1 MRLQVIFLLY
11 EGMQTY
17 LRLCLEGRRLCLIM
31 ASKQTYP
38 CFACRKAGYEIP
50 VYLDGKDPE
59 TGKTKYLNED
69 GTKHVHKTKEVK
81 FTNEFHGT
89 PEQHEEQD
97 SVLKLLPSMNEKL
110 DRLLNLAERK

>member
-1 MRLQVIFLLY
+1 
-11 EGMQTY
+11 
-17 LRLCLEGRRLCLIM
+17 M
-31 ASKQTYP
+31 ASKSTYP

-69 GTKHVHKTKEVK
+69 GSKHEHKRNLLEKPSEESVTRGMTAFEHM
-81 FTNEFHGT
+81 TYLIGMA
-89 PEQHEEQD
+89 EQTQKQVEQIHN
-97 SVLKLLPSMNEKL
+97 LLASIDGKL